1 LHQESPNDIAVIE
14 WHKDDEFEFPVSPAR
29 ISYYYING
37 YPTSVFDGGD
47 KFAGGIAPN
56 NYSVYKPVFDE
67 RLTTP
72 SNFVIDMEITNL
84 KGTDYN
90 VTATIEMLEGNTSDD
105 LVALVAL
112 TETDC
117 PSPGYANQ
125 NFVARA
131 AYPDQYG
138 TPVDFS
144 TQTTQTVNQTITLD
158 DEGISGIKEAENTLE
173 VASYPVQNKKDNY
186 KVHSKGIPVSS
197 LQENNDKMETAKSA
211 RIMMTMEK
219 EYQPA
224 RFENSSYTDFDDYL
238 KKNLHY
244 GNALTETGI
253 QDTVLIECSI
263 TREGFIKN
271 CKIIKK
277 TNRLLDQEAL
287 RVLKNSPRW
296 IPAKEKG
303 IAVKQKR
310 IFSIVFRVPKAASE
324 K

>member
-1 LHQESPNDIAVIE
+1 MHQESPNDIAVIE

-158 DEGISGIKEAENTLE
+158 DEWVFENCE
-173 VASYPVQNKKDNY
+173 VVVLLQNMDTREIY
-186 KVHSKGIPVSS
+186 QATS
-197 LQENNDKMETAKSA
+197 L
-211 RIMMTMEK
+211 MMT
-219 EYQPA
+219 
-224 RFENSSYTDFDDYL
+224 DIV
-238 KKNLHY
+238 
-244 GNALTETGI
+244 TGI
-253 QDTVLIECSI
+253 NEDFAKHQVEVYPNPANGIVNIKSTEEILKVAVYNQSGQRVYCGSAGSKLYHFSTTGLNPGLYLFKIDT
-263 TREGFIKN
+263 
-271 CKIIKK
+271 
-277 TNRLLDQEAL
+277 QQ
-287 RVLKNSPRW
+287 
-296 IPAKEKG
+296 G
-303 IAVKQKR
+303 IVTKR
-310 IFSIVFRVPKAASE
+310 IVVM
-324 K
+324 